1 MPDAFFYIDPPYV
14 GGDQGHY
21 DGYTQDDF
29 DKLLKLLETV
39 KGKFLLSSFKNE
51 TLRKFTN
58 RNDWHTV
65 CLKMM
70 CSMTN
75 RTENPRQKVEVLT
88 ANYPIS
94 VKLDERSKKE
104 VVNVEDEAEY

>member
-1 MPDAFFYIDPPYV
+1 
-14 GGDQGHY
+14 
-21 DGYTQDDF
+21 
-29 DKLLKLLETV
+29 LKLLETV
-39 KGKFLLSSFKNE
+39 KGRFLLSSFKNE

-58 RNDWHTV
+58 RNGWHTV

-75 RTENPRQKVEVLT
+75 RTENPRQKVEVPT

-94 VKLDERSKKE
+94 VKLDERAKKE
-104 VVNVEDEAEY
+104 IVSEDDKD